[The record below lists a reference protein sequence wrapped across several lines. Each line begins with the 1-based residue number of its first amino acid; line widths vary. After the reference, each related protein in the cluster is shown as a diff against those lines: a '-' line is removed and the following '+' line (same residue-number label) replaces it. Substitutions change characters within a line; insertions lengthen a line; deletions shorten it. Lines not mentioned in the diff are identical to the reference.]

1 VSAPDTRT
9 GWPADLTAM
18 FAELDRADPLYRPS
32 GYWEE
37 LNSEHIRALIAPEG
51 YARFKR
57 TMNNS

>member
-1 VSAPDTRT
+1 
-9 GWPADLTAM
+9 M